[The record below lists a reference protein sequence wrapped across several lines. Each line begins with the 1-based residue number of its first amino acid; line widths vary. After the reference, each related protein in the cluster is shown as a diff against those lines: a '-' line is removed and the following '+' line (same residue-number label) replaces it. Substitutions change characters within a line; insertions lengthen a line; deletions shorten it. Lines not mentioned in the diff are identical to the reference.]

1 MSENVALIPLR
12 GGSKGIPNK
21 NINDLCGKPL
31 CKWSIEAALGVKN
44 IDKVY
49 VSTES
54 KVIKDLVLSFNL
66 GVEVIDRPKSLAT
79 DEATTDSV
87 LAHFAKKVNFKN
99 LITIQATSPLV
110 SSKSIYEA
118 LNLFLLN
125 KYDSLLSI
133 SRTKQFLWSDNFKPL
148 NYDPSNRPRR
158 QDFDGFAVENGAFY
172 ITKKEIIENLE
183 TRLAGNIGF
192 YEMAVED
199 SFEIDNK
206 LDLEIIKSIMK
217 FKGMVNE

>member
-31 CKWSIEAALGVKN
+31 CQWSIEAALGVKN

-66 GVEVIDRPKSLAT
+66 GVEVIDRPKGLAT

-217 FKGMVNE
+217 FKGMINE

>member
-66 GVEVIDRPKSLAT
+66 GVEIIDRPKSLAT

-87 LAHFAKKVNFKN
+87 LSHFAKKVYF
-99 LITIQATSPLV
+99 
-110 SSKSIYEA
+110 
-118 LNLFLLN
+118 
-125 KYDSLLSI
+125 
-133 SRTKQFLWSDNFKPL
+133 
-148 NYDPSNRPRR
+148 
-158 QDFDGFAVENGAFY
+158 
-172 ITKKEIIENLE
+172 
-183 TRLAGNIGF
+183 
-192 YEMAVED
+192 
-199 SFEIDNK
+199 
-206 LDLEIIKSIMK
+206 
-217 FKGMVNE
+217 